1 MFNFIVE
8 AIFLSMIGALGIS
21 LPFWVYAIISVARW
35 FFAYYLVTETKDL
48 TLEQIE
54 NHWREGG
61 SPRQMYK
68 MRHGFKLTTICEP

>member
-1 MFNFIVE
+1 
-8 AIFLSMIGALGIS
+8 
-21 LPFWVYAIISVARW
+21 VYATISVASW

-61 SPRQMYK
+61 SPWQMYK
-68 MRHGFKLTTICEP
+68 MRI